1 PGSGLTCGQ
10 NSRYVTSQ
18 SRRQAG
24 ITGTKP
30 REAYGVRGA
39 CSRFRTAPHIRQ
51 REQAPRTPYASRDTT
66 ALVIRLCNLLRIPR
80 KSAQKNKIFAYIIQ
94 RAARRNRSQPGALR
108 IPRGGTPYPPPPL
121 LDTGSHTGLIANMRY
136 SRKSDEQ
143 IIFQRT
149 PVAGRIP
156 AATVRVSAAAFAE
169 CPGAGGASGK
179 RRRAGA
185 SRTKS

>member
-1 PGSGLTCGQ
+1 MRNREEPAFLGLREVGEECGGS
-10 NSRYVTSQ
+10 NSHYG
-18 SRRQAG
+18 RRVSAEVGRVCTQAG

-39 CSRFRTAPHIRQ
+39 CSRFRTAPHIRE

-108 IPRGGTPYPPPPL
+108 TDAPYPP
-121 LDTGSHTGLIANMRY
+121 
-136 SRKSDEQ
+136 
-143 IIFQRT
+143 
-149 PVAGRIP
+149 
-156 AATVRVSAAAFAE
+156 
-169 CPGAGGASGK
+169 
-179 RRRAGA
+179 
-185 SRTKS
+185 

>member
-1 PGSGLTCGQ
+1 MILSERVAAIYKRVMPQ
-10 NSRYVTSQ
+10 RQ
-18 SRRQAG
+18 RRVGRVCPQAG

-94 RAARRNRSQPGALR
+94 RAALRYSGSSGALR
-108 IPRGGTPYPPPPL
+108 TDAPYPPL
-121 LDTGSHTGLIANMRY
+121 ALRQYVH
-136 SRKSDEQ
+136 
-143 IIFQRT
+143 
-149 PVAGRIP
+149 
-156 AATVRVSAAAFAE
+156 
-169 CPGAGGASGK
+169 
-179 RRRAGA
+179 
-185 SRTKS
+185 

>member
-1 PGSGLTCGQ
+1 MNAKFFEFLDIF
-10 NSRYVTSQ
+10 
-18 SRRQAG
+18 RRRAVSVVVGRVCPQAG

-94 RAARRNRSQPGALR
+94 
-108 IPRGGTPYPPPPL
+108 
-121 LDTGSHTGLIANMRY
+121 
-136 SRKSDEQ
+136 
-143 IIFQRT
+143 
-149 PVAGRIP
+149 
-156 AATVRVSAAAFAE
+156 
-169 CPGAGGASGK
+169 AGGAG
-179 RRRAGA
+179 
-185 SRTKS
+185 TKQKEQAEKTLDRKIGDRKMERKSVQDHNPTFGRDK